1 MADVQRA
8 LRSWWVVGGTAEA
21 SISDGGPGIYPLTN
35 PVAGFSYQY
44 TLVGSKSDLFC
55 MKMKKNHIQP
65 MTNQNLSLVPDPS
78 LLPNTHCA
86 KMRQQVLLL
95 LTKRSPRVKWP
106 RPPLFRQV
114 QLTLTVVAPGHFIIT
129 WHNWLK
135 IHQKNCVLRRY
146 YISSLNFFYFQMK
159 RLERS
164 TIWGVKGEK

>member
-8 LRSWWVVGGTAEA
+8 LRSWWVVGGTAVA
-21 SISDGGPGIYPLTN
+21 SISDGVPGTIYPLTN

-55 MKMKKNHIQP
+55 VKMKKNHIQP

-78 LLPNTHCA
+78 LLPTHCA

-129 WHNWLK
+129 WHNRLK
-135 IHQKNCVLRRY
+135 IHQRIVRTPHT
-146 YISSLNFFYFQMK
+146 SSLIFFYFQMEK
-159 RLERS
+159 LERC
-164 TIWGVKGEK
+164 TIWGVKDKKK

>member
-8 LRSWWVVGGTAEA
+8 LRLWWVVGGTAEA
-21 SISDGGPGIYPLTN
+21 SVSDGEPGTIYPLTN

-55 MKMKKNHIQP
+55 VKMKKNHIQP

-78 LLPNTHCA
+78 LLPTHCA

-106 RPPLFRQV
+106 RPPSLQTSAINPDCCCSW
-114 QLTLTVVAPGHFIIT
+114 TLYHHVAQSTKNLP
-129 WHNWLK
+129 
-135 IHQKNCVLRRY
+135 KNCVNLRMPHT
-146 YISSLNFFYFQMK
+146 SSLNFFF
-159 RLERS
+159 S
-164 TIWGVKGEK
+164 NGEAWKKHNMGSEG

>member
-21 SISDGGPGIYPLTN
+21 SVSDGEPGIYPLTN

-55 MKMKKNHIQP
+55 MKMTKNHIQP

-78 LLPNTHCA
+78 LLPTHCA
-86 KMRQQVLLL
+86 KMQQQVLLL

-106 RPPLFRQV
+106 RPPSLQTSAINPDCCCSWTLYHHV
-114 QLTLTVVAPGHFIIT
+114 AQLTKSPPKKLCFEEVLYFKPQFLFLFSNGEA
-129 WHNWLK
+129 WKMHNMG
-135 IHQKNCVLRRY
+135 
-146 YISSLNFFYFQMK
+146 S
-159 RLERS
+159 E
-164 TIWGVKGEK
+164 G